1 VNTFPES
8 ANKTDWRP
16 ACDWQALRQRAAM
29 LARIRRFFA
38 RRGVLEVDTPSL
50 AATVNPDPYV
60 EFFTVPDGG
69 RCHYLQTSPELAMKR
84 LLAAG
89 SGPIYQIGKAF
100 RRGEAG
106 RLHQPEFTLLEWYRP
121 GFTLDRLMDEVAALL
136 QALLEERVAGVTTF
150 TYGEAFREFV
160 GLPWDAPLI
169 ALRSKAEALG
179 IPDADRLCGDDRR
192 HWLDLLF
199 SVAVQPHLPASRL
212 VFVRDYPACM
222 AALARCK
229 PDDPEVAERFEVFV
243 DGVEL
248 GNGYRE
254 LTDVE
259 EQRRR
264 FQHDLRLR
272 YRLGRVVP
280 PLDRAFLAA
289 LAAGMPECSG
299 VAIGLDRV
307 LMLKLGRH
315 RLSDVLTFPLQEP
328 S

>member
-1 VNTFPES
+1 MNTFPES

-16 ACDWQALRQRAAM
+16 ACDRQALRQRAAM

-50 AATVNPDPYV
+50 GETVNPDPYV

-69 RCHYLQTSPELAMKR
+69 RLRYLQTSPELAMKR

-150 TYGEAFREFV
+150 TYGEAFLEFA
-160 GLPWDAPLI
+160 GLPWNSPLS
-169 ALRSKAEALG
+169 ALRSKAETLG

-199 SVAVQPHLPASRL
+199 SVAVQPRLPASRL

-222 AALARCK
+222 AALSRCK

-264 FQHDLRLR
+264 FQHDLQLR
-272 YRLGRVVP
+272 YRLGRAVP
-280 PLDRAFLAA
+280 PLDEDFLAA

-307 LMLKLGRH
+307 LMLKLGRQ
-315 RLSDVLTFPLQEP
+315 RLSEVLTFPLQEP